1 MMETSGARVA
11 KSKRT
16 ISDACR
22 TCTRQRAA
30 RAAATRRP
38 EGTHREGE
46 ERPKEAGGG
55 RGYARRAQ
63 AGARGSSK
71 EAAPYPTSRS
81 SRKPGRRARPG
92 TPGWPPPAPRPRRP
106 ARGFRSPVTRVAQNG
121 TSTNLLGVT
130 KGGMRVQGHE
140 GRIPAHETWGARCG
154 SLGTG
159 PRASRGPRIP
169 QPKGGGAGRAV
180 GVRARAADRGEWTRT
195 KPVPVAHGDEAA
207 SPRPGRR
214 KAGVSSNN
222 ER

>member
-1 MMETSGARVA
+1 MMERSGARVA
-11 KSKRT
+11 DSKRKM
-16 ISDACR
+16 SDAFR

-71 EAAPYPTSRS
+71 EAAPYPTSWS

-106 ARGFRSPVTRVAQNG
+106 ARGFRSPVTRVARNG

-140 GRIPAHETWGARCG
+140 GRIPAHETGWIRCG
-154 SLGTG
+154 TLGTG
-159 PRASRGPRIP
+159 PRAPRVPESKGGSR
-169 QPKGGGAGRAV
+169 GGAGRAV

-195 KPVPVAHGDEAA
+195 KPVPVAHGGEAA
-207 SPRPGRR
+207 SPRRGRR
-214 KAGVSSNN
+214 
-222 ER
+222 